1 MSQIAPA
8 STPVRAWPPVLVRA
22 GEAEQ
27 LPAIGHVL
35 LADAPATGGALSS
48 HRIALAPG
56 DSGAVPH
63 RHDGSCELFYILG
76 GALDVLAGT
85 DVVTAGEGD
94 LLVVPPGTA
103 HAFGPHRGCGAEALV
118 IITPGIERF
127 GYFRHLVSIRQGAES
142 RQLLAGL
149 QGTYDTHFVDSPAW
163 TRAHRSATAA
173 SGPQSAAAAQQQE
186 EER

>member
-8 STPVRAWPPVLVRA
+8 STPVRPWPPVLVRA
-22 GEAEQ
+22 GGAEQ

-76 GALDVLAGT
+76 GALDVLLDT
-85 DVVTAGEGD
+85 DVITAREGD

-103 HAFGPHRGCGAEALV
+103 HAFGPHRGSGAEALV

-127 GYFRHLVSIRQGAES
+127 GYFRHLVAIRQGAES
-142 RQLLAGL
+142 RQVLAGL
-149 QGTYDTHFVDSPAW
+149 QDSYDTHFLDSPAW
-163 TRAHRSATAA
+163 TRAHGSTTAA
-173 SGPQSAAAAQQQE
+173 SGPQSAARQE
-186 EER
+186 AER

>member
-8 STPVRAWPPVLVRA
+8 STSVRPWPPVLVRA

-76 GALDVLAGT
+76 GALDVLLDT
-85 DVVTAGEGD
+85 DVVTAREGD
-94 LLVVPPGTA
+94 LLIVPPGTA
-103 HAFGPHRGCGAEALV
+103 HAFGPHRDGGAEALV
-118 IITPGIERF
+118 IATPGIERF
-127 GYFRHLVSIRQGAES
+127 GYFRRLVRIRQGAES
-142 RQLLAGL
+142 RQVLAGL
-149 QGTYDTHFVDSPAW
+149 QDTYDTHFVDSPAW
-163 TRAHRSATAA
+163 TRARGATPAA
-173 SGPQSAAAAQQQE
+173 AGPRPAAAAQQE